1 MLISSLSSAS
11 SRYNS
16 FAQNFAFVTLNKES
30 RMFPRPVPF
39 ARALLAASLAWLL
52 VALTFVPAAHVV
64 TAQDTVTGAF
74 EGTVTDSRTG
84 RPIARARIEFTNQQ
98 TNVTVAKLTDSQGR
112 FYQGLLPPGTYTIR
126 ASAQGYEQGETVQR
140 LAGMRTGEVVPVPIV
155 LDPASPSSSPTPT
168 PTQQTST
175 TPTPQPTV
183 SPTPSVPSAT
193 PTPARATPTPASA
206 APTATPQQTAAE
218 TDVRASVNAK
228 DASRGGAFND
238 EEVQSL
244 PLGGVTLART
254 FDELALY
261 LPDVALPPQTI
272 GGGSGPGVGAGVGT
286 SGQFSAN
293 GLRSRANNFT
303 VDGSD
308 NNDED
313 IGVRRQ
319 GFFALVPQPIESVK
333 EYQVVTLLAPAQYG
347 RNIGAQVNAISRSG
361 GSSNH
366 GTAYGLFNASQLN
379 ARDFFDTAF
388 GNASTPLRSGNQPV
402 IVAPAV
408 TFNPQ
413 TLNFDAVGGQPLL
426 VRNES
431 GGKDSLTLAQG
442 GLVLGG
448 PLVARK
454 LFYFVSGEEE
464 VLNATKEQ
472 SFVVPTVAER
482 GAFSTGATG
491 ISQDPFTGA
500 PVFTFPSTTGGDAV
514 FSLYPFPNNP
524 RGVYGPNTFT
534 QQLPA
539 SARGTILS
547 GKLDYLFRRGEREQQ
562 FTARYNFTNDWR
574 DIPATGGA
582 LFSTLKPRVRTQNL
596 SLFLNS
602 ELSGPSARTL
612 LFNQLRLSYGRTRLN
627 FDEVRDTEHM
637 VASKLLPNVPFLLN
651 APLLSNFTLPN
662 FDAANNRLVPNT
674 GPVIYRNNIGT
685 VEDVLGPLGELQV
698 AGFSPVGVDVF
709 NFPQRRVNNTYQFAD
724 QLTLRRGNHSFM
736 FGSDNRRTELNSILP
751 RNFRPLLSFQ
761 GEPLL
766 TSAGGLLAVSNQF
779 VDAASLAAASA
790 ASGFFQTITTGSDSG
805 INLRYY
811 QTGAFAQDEWR
822 ARPNLSLSLGLRFE
836 YNTPVGEAHD
846 RIEDTFNSSQQPLV
860 PGLSTFIGNRQP
872 ANAPHPRI
880 YNPVMQKFSPRV
892 GLAWS
897 PRLFGPR
904 GATLI
909 RVGYGHFND
918 QILGAVVSQSR
929 NAFPTFVT
937 VNTAGGLGNLVFPFA
952 PLSLLNPATNPSFV
966 QPGTLNLIS
975 SSTTVSQLVALANC
989 IASAGGL
996 NCPGGQ
1002 GNSTLPSA
1010 SGVQATLPAQ
1020 RQHAPQ
1026 AHHYAFTFEQRFG
1039 RDTVLSLA
1047 YVGTQARDLLRF
1059 TTPNLGT
1066 NAVTLLRSF
1075 DFAARGET
1083 RFEPAFFGVA
1093 VQPGTRISTTT
1104 GPTGAAQTF
1113 VGGRP
1118 VPGVGGIEFFETTAS
1133 SRYDAFEAELRGRLR
1148 SRLQYR
1154 AGYTLS
1160 KATDDVSDVFDLA
1173 GAFALPQDSLTL
1185 AGERGPSNYDARH
1198 RFAYSAVYDFPRF
1211 SSRAARATFRNLQVA
1226 SDGRFQTG
1234 QPFTIN
1240 SIFDVNLDGN
1250 LTDRLNTTAGIVETG
1265 DGQQPL
1271 RLTTNNLAS
1280 LRAPV
1285 GQDGQVGRNTF
1296 RAANYLELN
1305 LAFIK
1310 TFPLGEGR
1318 RVVFRTELFNF
1329 INRANFAVPVRF
1341 LEAPAF
1347 GQATST
1353 VTPGR
1358 RVQFDLKF
1366 SF

>member
-1 MLISSLSSAS
+1 
-11 SRYNS
+11 
-16 FAQNFAFVTLNKES
+16 
-30 RMFPRPVPF
+30 MFPRPNSLP
-39 ARALLAASLAWLL
+39 RSLAAAFLALLL
-52 VALTFVPAAHVV
+52 VAFPLPRRASAAA
-64 TAQDTVTGAF
+64 AQDTVTGAF

-84 RPIARARIEFTNQQ
+84 QPIARARVEFTNQQ
-98 TNVTVAKLTDSQGR
+98 TGVALVKLSDSQGR

-126 ASAQGYEQGETVQR
+126 ATAGGYEPGETVQR
-140 LAGMRTGEVVPVPIV
+140 LIGMRTGEVVPVPIV
-155 LDPASPSSSPTPT
+155 LDPATATPTPT
-168 PTQQTST
+168 PAATQPSPNPTAT
-175 TPTPQPTV
+175 TPQP
-183 SPTPSVPSAT
+183 SPSPAPS
-193 PTPARATPTPASA
+193 
-206 APTATPQQTAAE
+206 TATPQPSPATNTSPNPQPSPAASPASALQHTAAE
-218 TDVRASVNAK
+218 TDVRAGVNDR
-228 DASRGGAFND
+228 DASRGGAFTD

-244 PLGGVTLART
+244 PLGGTTLTRT

-319 GFFALVPQPIESVK
+319 GFFALVPQSIESVK

-361 GSSNH
+361 GSSHH
-366 GTAYGLFNASQLN
+366 GTAYGLFNSSLLN
-379 ARDFFDTAF
+379 ARDFFDTNF
-388 GNASTPLRSGNQPV
+388 GSATTPLTSGTQAV
-402 IVAPAV
+402 VVAPALA
-408 TFNPQ
+408 FNPT
-413 TLNFDAVGGQPLL
+413 TLNFDPVGGHP
-426 VRNES
+426 VNVTNGS
-431 GGKDSLTLAQG
+431 GGKDSLTLGQFG
-442 GLVLGG
+442 FVLGG
-448 PLVARK
+448 PLSARK
-454 LFYFVSGEEE
+454 LFYFVSAEGE

-472 SFVVPTVAER
+472 SFAVPTVAQR

-491 ISQDPFTGA
+491 ISQNPFTGA
-500 PVFTFPSTTGGDAV
+500 PVFTFPSTLGGDAV

-524 RGVYGPNTFT
+524 RGVYGGNTFT
-534 QQLPA
+534 EQLPA
-539 SARGTILS
+539 SARGAILS
-547 GKLDYLFRRGEREQQ
+547 GKLDYLFRRGDREQQ

-574 DIPATGGA
+574 ELPSTGGA

-602 ELSGPSARTL
+602 ELSGAGASTL

-627 FDEVRDTEHM
+627 FAEVRDGEHTIP
-637 VASKLLPNVPFLLN
+637 SRLFPNEPFLLN

-674 GPVIYRNNIGT
+674 GPVVYLNNIGT
-685 VEDVLGPLGELQV
+685 VEDILGPLGQVNV

-709 NFPQRRVNNTYQFAD
+709 NFPQRRVNNTYQLAD
-724 QLTLRRGNHSFM
+724 QLTLRRGSHSLI

-751 RNFRPLLSFQ
+751 RNFRPLLDFQ

-766 TSAGGLLAVSNQF
+766 STTAGRLSISNNF
-779 VDAASLAAASA
+779 VDAATLAAASA

-805 INLRYY
+805 INLRFY
-811 QTGAFAQDEWR
+811 QINAFAQDEWR

-836 YNTPVGEAHD
+836 YNTPAEETHR

-860 PGLSTFIGNRQP
+860 PGLSTFIGDRLP
-872 ANAPHPRI
+872 PGSSRPRI
-880 YNPVMQKFSPRV
+880 YNPQMQKFSPRL

-897 PRLFGPR
+897 PHLFGPA
-904 GATLI
+904 GATLL

-937 VNTAGGLGNLVFPFA
+937 VNTAGGLGNLAFPFA
-952 PLSLLNPATNPSFV
+952 PLSLLNPALDPDFV
-966 QPGTLNLIS
+966 RPGTLNLINPT
-975 SSTTVSQLVALANC
+975 TTVQQLVALANC

-996 NCPGGQ
+996 NCPGSIGT
-1002 GNSTLPSA
+1002 SSLPSA
-1010 SGVQATLPAQ
+1010 SGVQATLPAP

-1026 AHHYAFTFEQRFG
+1026 ADHYAITFEQRFG
-1039 RDTVLSLA
+1039 RDTVLS
-1047 YVGTQARDLLRF
+1047 VGYIGTRARDLLRF

-1075 DFAARGET
+1075 DFALRGQS

-1093 VQPGTRISTTT
+1093 VQPGTRLGTTQ
-1104 GPTGAAQTF
+1104 GSPTGQGQQVF

-1133 SRYDAFEAELRGRLR
+1133 SRYDALTVELRGRVR
-1148 SRLQYR
+1148 ERLQYR

-1173 GAFALPQDSLTL
+1173 GAPALPQDSLTL

-1198 RFAYSAVYDFPRF
+1198 RFTYHAVYDFPRY
-1211 SSRAARATFRNLQVA
+1211 SNHAARLVFRNLQVA
-1226 SDGRFQTG
+1226 GTGRFQTG
-1234 QPFTIN
+1234 QPFTVN

-1250 LTDRLNTTAGIVETG
+1250 LTDRLNSTNGIVVTG
-1265 DGQQPL
+1265 NRRQPL
-1271 RLTTNNLAS
+1271 LLTTNDLAS

-1285 GQDGQVGRNTF
+1285 GQDGSVTRNTF
-1296 RAANYLELN
+1296 RAGSYLDLSA
-1305 LAFIK
+1305 AFIK
-1310 TFPLGEGR
+1310 TFPLGESR
-1318 RVVFRTELFNF
+1318 ALVFRTEVFNF
-1329 INRANFAVPVRF
+1329 INRANFGVPVRY
-1341 LEAPAF
+1341 LEAPGF

-1353 VTPGR
+1353 LTPGR
-1358 RVQFDLKF
+1358 RIQFGLKF